1 MQLNFPADDLELTRF
16 NSPRDKVFDW
26 FIAPLLIMKEQI
38 KNLQLHVNEEISL
51 RKISMECKNDK
62 PEDWDACEFPFGDNV
77 RKAQLQAIIRRC
89 IHQL

>member
-1 MQLNFPADDLELTRF
+1 M

-38 KNLQLHVNEEISL
+38 KKLQLDTHEEISL
-51 RKISMECKNDK
+51 KKVVMEVKNEK
-62 PEDWDACEFPFGDNV
+62 PEDWDNSGFPSGDNV

-89 IHQL
+89 IDISCF